1 MTKLKSVFH
10 KWNEQQKIYYQP
22 VLEALASHDITTDSV
37 LFEKNLGVLCQTTGI
52 ARPRLRAF
60 IKQVQF
66 DTLLHEQ
73 PFSKDSQLFI
83 STGFESLDQLLQH
96 GFYFGQIIE
105 LCAETNAI
113 PSRFTSHILAS
124 YLQSYSK
131 QGIFIFDTTGMLEP
145 RSMQETFIKKQ
156 LDPLILTQIETVQS
170 FTLGD
175 LSSSLE
181 NLAAIL
187 STTESIHP
195 LVVIDDLAR
204 LVGPD
209 WSIAAVNS
217 LIKMIQILTKKL
229 NCCVIILHHI
239 SKKEIS
245 NSKAYDSMID
255 LRLFLAQQMESKQ
268 IDIQVLKSRQWVNT

>member
-113 PSRFTSHILAS
+113 PSR
-124 YLQSYSK
+124 

-209 WSIAAVNS
+209 WSIAA
-217 LIKMIQILTKKL
+217 
-229 NCCVIILHHI
+229 
-239 SKKEIS
+239 
-245 NSKAYDSMID
+245 
-255 LRLFLAQQMESKQ
+255 
-268 IDIQVLKSRQWVNT
+268 